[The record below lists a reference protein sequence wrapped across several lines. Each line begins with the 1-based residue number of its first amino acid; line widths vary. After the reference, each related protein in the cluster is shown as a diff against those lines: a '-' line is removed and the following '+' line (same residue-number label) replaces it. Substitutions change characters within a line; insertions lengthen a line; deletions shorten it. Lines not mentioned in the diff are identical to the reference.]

1 MKLVKL
7 SLVAALAAGAF
18 SAANA
23 TPVEEAIKDIDV
35 SGVLRYRYDTG
46 RFGNRGYGF
55 EDQRSSINDRQNHN
69 YRAQLNFSG
78 AIADNFKAFVQFDYS
93 AKDGGYGPD
102 SVSNTSNTLNV
113 RQLYL
118 TYTNEDVATSVIAG
132 KQQLNT
138 IWTDNGI
145 DGLVGTG
152 IKVVNNS
159 IDGLTLAAFAVDSF
173 NTDTEGDTL
182 AGSKIFNGYVEKN
195 SKNFPEGTKLNI
207 NPYAGNLYGAAAIG
221 SYDIAGGQFNP
232 QLWLSYLNDTGF
244 FYALDVAYNTTI
256 FDGVNWNIEG
266 AYLGNSLDSK
276 MKSKNTAIVTEYDG
290 NGKSDVITGDE
301 MMANGNLF
309 ALKGTVAVNGWDA
322 SLGGIYYGKKDKL
335 TINTLEDQ
343 GNIGG
348 LLAGEEIF
356 YTDGSNL
363 NGDIGRNIFGYVTAG
378 YTFNEIVRVGA
389 DFVYGGTKTD
399 PEAEST
405 GGKKFEAVARVDYKY
420 SPKLNFSAFYSYVN
434 VDNNHKN
441 EYDGRDGRK
450 NTVRLQAL
458 YKF

>member
-23 TPVEEAIKDIDV
+23 TPLEEAIKDIDV
-35 SGVLRYRYDTG
+35 SGVLRYRYESSNPWSNDN
-46 RFGNRGYGF
+46 FGSGISGKQ
-55 EDQRSSINDRQNHN
+55 DHK
-69 YRAQLNFSG
+69 YRAQVNFNA
-78 AIADNFKAFVQFDYS
+78 AIADNFKAFVQFDYNS
-93 AKDGGYGPD
+93 KDGGYGEN
-102 SVSNTSNTLNV
+102 SISNTSDTLSV

-138 IWTDNGI
+138 IWTDNGV

-173 NTDTEGDTL
+173 NEASDSTVIITQDGEKRITGVQFNRGNPQGDSDTSG
-182 AGSKIFNGYVEKN
+182 A
-195 SKNFPEGTKLNI
+195 LNWDK
-207 NPYAGNLYGAAAIG
+207 NLYGAAAVG
-221 SYDIAGGQFNP
+221 SYEFLGGQFNP
-232 QLWLSYLNDTGF
+232 QLWLAYMSDNAFL
-244 FYALDVAYNTTI
+244 YAVDAAYSTTI
-256 FDGVNWNIEG
+256 FDGINWTFEG

-276 MKSKNTAIVTEYDG
+276 LKDALSNQA
-290 NGKSDVITGDE
+290 
-301 MMANGNLF
+301 ANGNFF
-309 ALKGTVAVNGWDA
+309 ALRGSVELNGWDA
-322 SLGGIYYGKKDKL
+322 SLGGLYYGKKDKVTL
-335 TINTLEDQ
+335 TTIEDQ
-343 GNIGG
+343 GNLGS

-356 YTDGSNL
+356 YTNGSNL

-378 YTFNEIVRVGA
+378 YTFNETVRVGA
-389 DFVYGGTKTD
+389 DFVYGGTKTG
-399 PEAEST
+399 EIGN
-405 GGKKFEAVARVDYKY
+405 GGKKLEAVARVDYKY

-434 VDNNHKN
+434 V
-441 EYDGRDGRK
+441 
-450 NTVRLQAL
+450 NTDPESTHHDAVKLQAL